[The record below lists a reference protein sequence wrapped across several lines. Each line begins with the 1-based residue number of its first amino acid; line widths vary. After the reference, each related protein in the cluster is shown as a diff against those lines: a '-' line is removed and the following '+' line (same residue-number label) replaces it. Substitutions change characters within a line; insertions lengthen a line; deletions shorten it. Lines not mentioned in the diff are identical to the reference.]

1 MTKRVIK
8 DMQKYVISVV
18 IENILIRVSPHTP
31 KTEKETKDNLIEELA
46 DVLLNIQQMIYLF
59 SDEKVEESI
68 KSIQSYKTNRWW
80 RRTFISQEE
89 N

>member
-31 KTEKETKDNLIEELA
+31 KTEKETRDNLIEEMA
-46 DVLLNIQQMIYLF
+46 DVLLNIQQMIYIF

>member
-8 DMQKYVISVV
+8 DMQKFVTSVD

-31 KTEKETKDNLIEELA
+31 KTEKETRDNLIEEMA
-46 DVLLNIQQMIYLF
+46 DVLLNIQQMMYLF

>member
-1 MTKRVIK
+1 
-8 DMQKYVISVV
+8 MQKYVISVV
-18 IENILIRVSPHTP
+18 IENILIEVSPHTP
-31 KTEKETKDNLIEELA
+31 KTEKETRDNLIEEMA
-46 DVLLNIQQMIYLF
+46 DVLLNIQQVMYLF

>member
-1 MTKRVIK
+1 
-8 DMQKYVISVV
+8 MQKYVISVV

-31 KTEKETKDNLIEELA
+31 KTEKETRDNLIEEMA
-46 DVLLNIQQMIYLF
+46 DVLLNIQQMMYLF
-59 SDEKVEESI
+59 SDEEVEESI
-68 KSIQSYKTNRWW
+68 ESIQSYKTNRWW